1 MNDFRDE
8 LSSLKHFQMEK
19 VYENIIDSFWNEYG
33 GSETDYNKL
42 VVKLKNLD
50 EYIFYLWNSKL
61 TDVDIEVIKSLT
73 VNQKKY
79 FDDLIITSMKEL
91 NYI

>member
-1 MNDFRDE
+1 MNDFRDK
-8 LSSLKHFQMEK
+8 LSSLKSFQIDK
-19 VYENIIDSFWNEYG
+19 VYDNIVYSVWNEYG
-33 GSETDYNKL
+33 GDYNKME
-42 VVKLKNLD
+42 VKIGYLGD
-50 EYIFYLWNSKL
+50 YILYLWNSKL
-61 TDVDIEVIKSLT
+61 LDLDIEIIKSLT